1 MTDSTLEML
10 TANVESV
17 AETIAEY
24 ARQIS
29 SGEFK
34 SRTEVINLS
43 QTVGDAEFFEALR
56 SWMVRADVI
65 DGDDLDENYP
75 ELSDLEQALEDDG
88 YELDD
93 DTVYRVREFDVPTIV
108 DEYGNEESIDDW
120 PLAVVVKIGQPLA
133 VQLTVGGPHIEIVQD
148 LSNGSAK
155 LAGYWGGEK
164 VFRHGDQ
171 FQTVLD
177 YFTDALWDE
186 APEEYK

>member
-1 MTDSTLEML
+1 MTESTLKML

-29 SGEFK
+29 SGEYGNRWTVTDEDG
-34 SRTEVINLS
+34 SEYVVLADDEDAALARVVAEHVTNPLPEGDLS
-43 QTVGDAEFFEALR
+43 AER
-56 SWMVRADVI
+56 D
-65 DGDDLDENYP
+65 
-75 ELSDLEQALEDDG
+75 
-88 YELDD
+88 
-93 DTVYRVREFDVPTIV
+93 EFDVPTIV

-148 LSNGSAK
+148 LSSGGAK

-164 VFRHGDQ
+164 VYRHGSE

-177 YFTDALWDE
+177 YFTDALWDG